1 VQVIKKKNIKKWV
14 PEIGAV
20 VFKKGFTRFKVWA
33 PLADKVYVCL
43 DPYGRRKMIAMEP
56 TGKGYFAVE
65 SDASP
70 GYLYV
75 YVLDDAEERPDP
87 ASRSQPH
94 GVHAPSRI
102 VDTGSFSWSDTE
114 WKGLPLEDLI
124 IYELHTGTFTP
135 AGTFQGIIPYLPY
148 LSRDLG
154 VTALELMPVSQ
165 FPGERNW
172 GYDGTYLYAPH
183 EAYGGPEGLA
193 ALVDACHAHGLA
205 VILDLVYN
213 HLGPEGNYLWGFGPY
228 FTDRYRTPWG
238 PAINYDGPGSDE
250 VRRFIVE
257 NALYWAT
264 EYHID
269 GLRLDAVHGIFDSS
283 PIHILRE
290 IGETVHRQGQAL
302 GRQIHVIAESDLN
315 DVRLIRPAS
324 KGGFGLDAQWS
335 DDFHHSLHTLLTGEK
350 EGYYQDFGSLDDMA
364 VAFRDGFVYHGQFSR
379 FRNRCHGTSS
389 RTRPGRQFV
398 VSSQTHDQV
407 GNRARGERL
416 SALVPPEALKL
427 AAGLVLTAPFIPLLF
442 MGEEYA
448 ETAPFLYFTSFED
461 QKLAEAVR
469 KGRRKEFESFRW
481 KDDIPDPQEPSTFYR
496 SKLNLSLRNRPDHRV
511 ILEYYK
517 RLIRLRRSH
526 SALIGCDRS
535 RMRLFRCGSE
545 PVLILE
551 RRDRSETS
559 RCLILASFSPEP
571 VTVKPSAPAG
581 SWRPLLSSYQREFGS
596 PPSGPEKFTIGY
608 GNGPL
613 SLPPYFF
620 GVYEGTS
627 GTNED
632 HTTME

>member
-1 VQVIKKKNIKKWV
+1 MLQMQNRNFIRSIQNKKNIKRWV
-14 PEIGAV
+14 PEIGCIV
-20 VFKKGFTRFKVWA
+20 KKNGYTRFTVWA
-33 PLADKVYVCL
+33 PIAKEVQVCL
-43 DPYGRRKMIAMEP
+43 DPYGRREMISMEP
-56 TGKGYFAVE
+56 TEKGYFVAD

-70 GYLYV
+70 GTIYLYV
-75 YVLDDAEERPDP
+75 LDGETERPDP
-87 ASRSQPH
+87 ASRSQPY

-102 VDTGSFSWSDTE
+102 VDTGAFSWSDLE
-114 WKGLPLEDLI
+114 WKGRPLEELI

-148 LSRDLG
+148 LSEELG
-154 VTALELMPVSQ
+154 ITAIELMPVAQ

-193 ALVDACHAHGLA
+193 ALVDACHHHSLA
-205 VILDLVYN
+205 VILDVVYN
-213 HLGPEGNYLWGFGPY
+213 HLGPEGNYLRSFGPY

-238 PAINYDGPGSDE
+238 PAINFDGSGSDE

-257 NALYWAT
+257 NALYWVT

-269 GLRLDAVHGIFDSS
+269 GLRLDAIHGIFDFS
-283 PIHILRE
+283 PIHILRDINE
-290 IGETVHRQGQAL
+290 AVHRQGQAL

-315 DVRLIRPAS
+315 DVRVIRPTS
-324 KGGFGLDAQWS
+324 RSGFGLDAQWC

-350 EGYYQDFGSLDDMA
+350 EGYYQDFGSLDHMA
-364 VAFRDGFVYHGQFSR
+364 MAFKNGFVYQGQYSK

-407 GNRARGERL
+407 GNRAGGERL
-416 SALVPPEALKL
+416 SALVSPEALKL

-461 QKLAEAVR
+461 QRLAEAVR
-469 KGRRKEFESFRW
+469 KGRSKEFKSFHW
-481 KDDIPDPQEPSTFYR
+481 KGEIPDPQEPSSFFR
-496 SKLNLSLRNRPDHRV
+496 SQLNLSLRNQPDHKV

-517 RLIRLRRSH
+517 RLISLRRSH
-526 SALIGCDRS
+526 PALIGCDRS

-551 RRDRSETS
+551 RREHTETS
-559 RCLILASFSPEP
+559 RCLILASLSPKTITIKPLEP
-571 VTVKPSAPAG
+571 VG
-581 SWRPLLSSYQREFGS
+581 SWRSLLRSYQMEFGS
-596 PPSGPEKFTIGY
+596 PPSGPEDFTIGY

-620 GVYEGTS
+620 GVYE
-627 GTNED
+627 
-632 HTTME
+632 